1 MLAVNVREYVPAV
14 PVAGV
19 PLSVPVPLW
28 LSTNVTPL
36 GNAPVSDND
45 GVGKPVVATVNDA
58 DEPVVNVTLLEL
70 VIAGA

>member
-1 MLAVNVREYVPAV
+1 M
-14 PVAGV
+14 
-19 PLSVPVPLW
+19 
-28 LSTNVTPL
+28 TPL
-36 GNAPVSDND
+36 GNAPCSDND